1 MIMVMTMMFLSAFLF
16 ELEPTRV
23 RWEDCAVQGPE
34 H

>member
-1 MIMVMTMMFLSAFLF
+1 MTMAMTMMFLSAVLF

-23 RWEDCAVQGPE
+23 RWEDCAVQGLE